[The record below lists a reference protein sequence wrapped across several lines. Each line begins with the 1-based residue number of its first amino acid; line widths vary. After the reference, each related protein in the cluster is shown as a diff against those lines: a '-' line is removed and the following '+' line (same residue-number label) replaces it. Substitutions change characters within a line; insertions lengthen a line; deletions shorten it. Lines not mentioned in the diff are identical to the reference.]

1 MVNLGF
7 IKKMTIKSKKKKH
20 LKIKKSKKRAMTC
33 DFQKCGILTSV
44 NLIVASMINYNHQL

>member
-7 IKKMTIKSKKKKH
+7 IKNIDNKSKKKH

-33 DFQKCGILTSV
+33 DFQKCGILTFV
-44 NLIVASMINYNHQL
+44 NLSVASMINYNHQL